1 MAVARMTE
9 GTNGGLT
16 AALRQSLFEGLQ
28 REREAKLS
36 LYRHDLK
43 VGQAAA
49 DEGSEDLVD
58 RANRANDQDLN
69 LALSDTERSTVLE
82 IDDAL
87 GRLANG
93 SYGVCD
99 FCEKPIG
106 VARLK
111 AVPWARYCIV
121 CQERDEMGLLD
132 G

>member
-1 MAVARMTE
+1 MAVAKVAKTK
-9 GTNGGLT
+9 NGGLT
-16 AALRQSLFEGLQ
+16 TALRKSLLEGLR

-58 RANRANDQDLN
+58 RANRAYDQDLT

-87 GRLANG
+87 ARLEDG

-111 AVPWARYCIV
+111 AVPWARYCIG